1 MNLVNS
7 AVQAVLLSI
16 VWGFFNYTAFVFPG
30 AVRDSS
36 STLYHMISIWC
47 VWFGFPF
54 PEEKLLVQCCVWFIA
69 FKVFRMHFFLLFS
82 FFCVCVLEGD
92 KGWDYR
98 QFLRAD
104 DFMVQ
109 DQLSKQPFL
118 LNGRILNLWVEVIG
132 SGKVILHLKAWGR
145 FSEMLGSV
153 PWHVCG
159 SRYCKAELPQLSLA
173 VSVPMGW
180 WLYGFAVV
188 CVISEESKG
197 VQMAM
202 SEKNGSS

>member
-1 MNLVNS
+1 MIPVVRYITWLAYGACGLVFLSQRKNYLYN
-7 AVQAVLLSI
+7 VVFDLLLS
-16 VWGFFNYTAFVFPG
+16 GFLGCT
-30 AVRDSS
+30 
-36 STLYHMISIWC
+36 
-47 VWFGFPF
+47 
-54 PEEKLLVQCCVWFIA
+54 
-69 FKVFRMHFFLLFS
+69 FFLLFS
-82 FFCVCVLEGD
+82 FLSVCVLEGD
-92 KGWDYR
+92 KGWDYP
-98 QFLRAD
+98 QFLWAD

-118 LNGRILNLWVEVIG
+118 LNRRILNLWAEVIG

-180 WLYGFAVV
+180 WLYAFAVV
-188 CVISEESKG
+188 CMISEESKG